1 MMINLDDQNQ
11 ERSRYVLVLDRG
23 SRMDGGAKWTSLHHA
38 LHRFGLI
45 CNVINGII
53 IVINII
59 IMIIIIVRLMTI
71 IIIESRNMGKLF
83 VGQARMIVWSSY
95 GGVISAQTIFSR
107 PFTFSFIP
115 IPHL

>member
-1 MMINLDDQNQ
+1 MMINIDDQNQ

-45 CNVINGII
+45 CNVINVII
-53 IVINII
+53 IVIN
-59 IMIIIIVRLMTI
+59 IIIIVRLMTI
-71 IIIESRNMGKLF
+71 IIIESRNMGKPF